1 METMVMNSIWKKNS
15 SMKTVFTYIFL
26 CLAAFLCSCKTRNH
40 QNDPGV
46 TIDNF
51 RILWKTSI
59 TNGPAVLG
67 LNPIL
72 FDSLVIMNTEY
83 DLYGDQAAILFFDT
97 VNGEIIDTWSDYID
111 GVAVYTSNCYYDN
124 SDYLVL
130 HTKGSTDCLNIRS
143 KQRQWAS
150 KTNNK
155 QSAYIYGNN
164 GFVYTS
170 HMFGEKTAS
179 VLRTPIDQN
188 NWETFYTF
196 TANGKMRPFF
206 DGFGFGNLPNGD
218 EIVLWQNR
226 TRTPIDRM
234 EVFAFNITADSLL
247 WRNRDF
253 LDFEVPF
260 PPKVY
265 NGKVYG
271 ALNDGLYCLDLET
284 GETLWTRGYN
294 SVFDHYY
301 LPWAAN
307 YIGFYNDQLIVHGY
321 GSKVLYLSPEDG
333 SIFKAVD
340 GYPNGHG
347 EGDYSYYQGKLYFSA
362 AAQLVITDITTGENL
377 ATPAKLGELNDIEIR
392 SSITIDPE
400 TGKLYF
406 QDGYYLY
413 CVKQPK
419 VL

>member
-1 METMVMNSIWKKNS
+1 MS
-15 SMKTVFTYIFL
+15 
-26 CLAAFLCSCKTRNH
+26 
-40 QNDPGV
+40 
-46 TIDNF
+46 
-51 RILWKTSI
+51 
-59 TNGPAVLG
+59 
-67 LNPIL
+67 
-72 FDSLVIMNTEY
+72 
-83 DLYGDQAAILFFDT
+83 
-97 VNGEIIDTWSDYID
+97 
-111 GVAVYTSNCYYDN
+111 
-124 SDYLVL
+124 
-130 HTKGSTDCLNIRS
+130 
-143 KQRQWAS
+143 
-150 KTNNK
+150 
-155 QSAYIYGNN
+155 
-164 GFVYTS
+164 
-170 HMFGEKTAS
+170 
-179 VLRTPIDQN
+179 
-188 NWETFYTF
+188 
-196 TANGKMRPFF
+196 PFF
-206 DGFGFGNLPNGD
+206 DGIGFGSLPNGD

-226 TRTPIDRM
+226 TSTPIDRM
-234 EVFAFNITADSLL
+234 EVFAYNITADSLL

-253 LDFEVPF
+253 LNFEVPF

-265 NGKVYG
+265 DGKVYG
-271 ALNDGLYCLDLET
+271 PLNDGLYCLDLET

-321 GSKVLYLSPEDG
+321 GSKVLYLSPKDG

-362 AAQLVITDITTGENL
+362 AAQLVITDIATGENL
-377 ATPAKLGELNDIEIR
+377 ATPAKLGELNDIDIR

>member
-1 METMVMNSIWKKNS
+1 MSFIWKKNS
-15 SMKTVFTYIFL
+15 SSNKMFTYLFL
-26 CLAAFLCSCKTRNH
+26 SFNLAISSCKTRSN
-40 QNDPGV
+40 QNDPSKNV
-46 TIDNF
+46 DVF
-51 RILWKTSI
+51 QILWKTPI

-72 FDSLVIMNTEY
+72 FDSVVIMNTEY
-83 DLYGDQAAILFFDT
+83 EIYDDKVALIFFDNT
-97 VNGEIIDTWSDYID
+97 NGEVIDTWSDYID
-111 GVAVYTSNCYYDN
+111 GVAVYTSSSYYN
-124 SDYLVL
+124 KGEYLVL
-130 HTKGSTDCLNIRS
+130 QTMHSTDCINLATR
-143 KQRQWAS
+143 QRQWAS
-150 KTNNK
+150 TTNVR
-155 QSAYIYGNN
+155 QSAFIYGNN
-164 GFVYTS
+164 GFVYTCQYS
-170 HMFGEKTAS
+170 GEKTAS
-179 VLRTPIDQN
+179 VLRSPIDQN
-188 NWETFYTF
+188 NWETIYSF
-196 TANGKMRPFF
+196 TANGKMSPFF
-206 DGFGFGNLPNGD
+206 DGIGFGSLPNGD

-271 ALNDGLYCLDLET
+271 PLNDGLYCLDLET

-294 SVFDHYY
+294 SVFDHNY

-321 GSKVLYLSPEDG
+321 GSKVLYLSPKDG

-362 AAQLVITDITTGENL
+362 AAQLVITDIATGENL